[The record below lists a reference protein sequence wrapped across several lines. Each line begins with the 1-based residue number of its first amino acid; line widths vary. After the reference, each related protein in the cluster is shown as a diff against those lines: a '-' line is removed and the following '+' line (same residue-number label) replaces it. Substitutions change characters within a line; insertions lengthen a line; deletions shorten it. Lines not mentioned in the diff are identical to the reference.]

1 MIYISLHIFYFLR
14 IFLLDIIMQIILKNK
29 VYLKIDIT
37 YA

>member
-1 MIYISLHIFYFLR
+1 MIYISLHIFYFLH
-14 IFLLDIIMQIILKNK
+14 IFLLDIKMQIILKNK